1 MKRYD
6 NMKSKILIEQRVDW
20 DELEKE
26 VLTRPIDTLK
36 PDVIKKPVV
45 VKPPVVTDPDDETKI
60 PKPEDKTVKEDSLI
74 KYKSKLISNA
84 ILFYEQISKATRFR
98 NWDEDKI
105 KAVMKTYVFERRVGD
120 PSQQALYIYM
130 LYRILNPS
138 FNTQRTKYKTQYNYW
153 INRNL
158 TVATTI
164 DMLIAEKNPYIV
176 NFIDWFRGKPFDWTD
191 WELKE
196 LNWYFVDSIF
206 KSPVNTKQLY
216 DNPQSSKLSLKLMR
230 SDDKIHSMIIDMYNK
245 QVFGKPGGARKNV
258 VIPGSKSKQK

>member
-1 MKRYD
+1 
-6 NMKSKILIEQRVDW
+6 MKSKILIEQDVDW
-20 DELEKE
+20 DEVEKRIS
-26 VLTRPIDTLK
+26 TQPIDTSK
-36 PDVIKKPVV
+36 PVVVKKPVV
-45 VKPPVVTDPDDETKI
+45 VNPPVVTDPEDETEI
-60 PKPEDKTVKEDSLI
+60 PKPEDETKKEDSLT

-84 ILFYEQISKATRFR
+84 ILFYEQIHKATITN
-98 NWDEDKI
+98 NWDEVKI
-105 KAVMKTYVFERRVGD
+105 KAVMKAYVFERRVGD
-120 PSQQALYIYM
+120 PGQQALYIYM
-130 LYRILNPS
+130 LYRILGPA
-138 FNTQRTKYKTQYNYW
+138 FKTYRTKYKTQYNYW

-158 TVATTI
+158 TVSTTI

-216 DNPQSSKLSLKLMR
+216 DNPQSSKLSLKLLR

-258 VIPGSKSKQK
+258 IVPGSKSKQK